1 MGGREAARCES
12 RQQLDRQVQGG
23 HVGD

>member
-1 MGGREAARCES
+1 MGGREAIRCES